1 MTLDTCTAALPFV
14 CFSAGVGLL
23 SGPFLCG
30 GVCATL
36 ELEAGEL
43 QGLRGREHG
52 QPGAHCRCHI
62 GLRCCKGSAVLGP
75 LRGEGPA
82 FAKGD
87 AWFISELVES
97 VTGASYGRRCFA
109 DVTKLRV

>member
-1 MTLDTCTAALPFV
+1 
-14 CFSAGVGLL
+14 
-23 SGPFLCG
+23 
-30 GVCATL
+30 
-36 ELEAGEL
+36 
-43 QGLRGREHG
+43 
-52 QPGAHCRCHI
+52 
-62 GLRCCKGSAVLGP
+62 VLGP

-97 VTGASYGRRCFA
+97 VTGASYGRRYFA